1 MGWPSVAAGPG
12 AAGAAK
18 ADDDASA
25 RAGGGLAKLDP
36 ISLADYPLAPGD
48 TSSTRAR
55 QTRQADAVALL
66 RAGRIGDLAGLLEYD
81 VEATPELSA
90 VYRTAIAPNGQL
102 DLTAK
107 REPGMA
113 ERQGCDL
120 AGAAARAQIPIVP
133 PIIGTMCRR
142 YRSSSPCR
150 PASRREG
157 QRRGVRLRRVQRN
170 PLLSGER
177 RKRQ

>member
-1 MGWPSVAAGPG
+1 
-12 AAGAAK
+12 
-18 ADDDASA
+18 
-25 RAGGGLAKLDP
+25 
-36 ISLADYPLAPGD
+36 
-48 TSSTRAR
+48 
-55 QTRQADAVALL
+55 
-66 RAGRIGDLAGLLEYD
+66 
-81 VEATPELSA
+81 
-90 VYRTAIAPNGQL
+90 
-102 DLTAK
+102 
-107 REPGMA
+107 MA